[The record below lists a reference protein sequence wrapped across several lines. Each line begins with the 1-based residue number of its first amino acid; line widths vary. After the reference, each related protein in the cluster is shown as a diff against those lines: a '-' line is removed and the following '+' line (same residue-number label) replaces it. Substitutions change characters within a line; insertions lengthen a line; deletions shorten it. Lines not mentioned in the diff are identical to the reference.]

1 MVNTIRIDNGN
12 FKSLQNKL
20 PKCNYNVDK
29 ENENY
34 CNKVLENLSC
44 VPKMSGKQGEK
55 LPQIKRPDSAS
66 KGQ

>member
-20 PKCNYNVDK
+20 PKCNYNNEK
-29 ENENY
+29 EKQNENSS
-34 CNKVLENLSC
+34 NRILENFSY
-44 VPKMSGKQGEK
+44 VSKAKGEK

-66 KGQ
+66 KCQ